1 MNTPSP
7 EDDGVFTG
15 SGPKCVRNLRSWNQI
30 PLEGELIIAKGGLLS
45 QRSCRLTLIV
55 RGMLRFIECTETR
68 RSKMTTTQLEHL
80 NLTVGDPKATAA
92 WIERV
97 FGWKIRWEGSAMET
111 GYTVHVGSDDSYV
124 ALFAP
129 GDGASE
135 SQSSS
140 YMTKGGLNHWSV
152 VVDDLD
158 ATEERVKAEGF
169 NPVNHADY
177 VPGRRFYF
185 RDNDGIE
192 IEVVQYD

>member
-1 MNTPSP
+1 
-7 EDDGVFTG
+7 
-15 SGPKCVRNLRSWNQI
+15 
-30 PLEGELIIAKGGLLS
+30 
-45 QRSCRLTLIV
+45 
-55 RGMLRFIECTETR
+55 
-68 RSKMTTTQLEHL
+68 MTTTQLEHL

-135 SQSSS
+135 SKSSS

-169 NPVNHADY
+169 NPGDVVEFHRDGGLMA
-177 VPGRRFYF
+177 RFF
-185 RDNDGIE
+185 FVQDPDGYK
-192 IEVVQYD
+192 IEVLERHGRYV